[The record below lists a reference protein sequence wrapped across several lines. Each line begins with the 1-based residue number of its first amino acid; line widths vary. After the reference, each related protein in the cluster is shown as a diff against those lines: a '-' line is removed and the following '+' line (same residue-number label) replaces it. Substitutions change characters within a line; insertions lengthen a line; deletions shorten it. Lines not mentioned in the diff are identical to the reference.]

1 MDKSK
6 KRAIGAW
13 PIVDVCGGDLN
24 CALVSFDCSLAC
36 SEMRHFVFFQ
46 QLGAG
51 YDGYSYKEDHS
62 NKYTCENEG
71 FDTRMATLIC
81 K

>member
-1 MDKSK
+1 MCDCVCV
-6 KRAIGAW
+6 
-13 PIVDVCGGDLN
+13 IVRVC
-24 CALVSFDCSLAC
+24 VLAC
-36 SEMRHFVFFQ
+36 SEMRRFVFFQ

-51 YDGYSYKEDHS
+51 YDGYSYEEDHS

-71 FDTRMATLIC
+71 FDTRVATLIC

>member
-1 MDKSK
+1 MYL
-6 KRAIGAW
+6 G
-13 PIVDVCGGDLN
+13 PPV
-24 CALVSFDCSLAC
+24 AC
-36 SEMRHFVFFQ
+36 SEMRRFVFFQ

-71 FDTRMATLIC
+71 LDTRMATVIC